1 MAGAQELIMIFC
13 CQDVFLALPVLM
25 FTYKKLQLTASALTE
40 REQARVGEIMSFPE
54 RKRGRKRARKRERKQ
69 NQALSTASLDV
80 ALSPWQMTS
89 KVLVQAAPAPTQL
102 EPPPS
107 IGSVSQHG
115 ARGKAGKAPV
125 RQIRRPGGTPTQG
138 PQIYLPHP
146 QLLWV
151 RRTRRE
157 NHSVPSPHRSLQPWS
172 CGASQ
177 SRRPSSSPDTQISF
191 ARCFLQSDMGR

>member
-69 NQALSTASLDV
+69 NQAFRTASLDV

-115 ARGKAGKAPV
+115 QGRESPSEADQETRGHSHS
-125 RQIRRPGGTPTQG
+125 RTPNFS
-138 PQIYLPHP
+138 P
-146 QLLWV
+146 
-151 RRTRRE
+151 
-157 NHSVPSPHRSLQPWS
+157 PSPVVVGEKSKEGKPEYARSSPLPPALEPWGIAEPLFLLQPRHS
-172 CGASQ
+172 DQLC
-177 SRRPSSSPDTQISF
+177 PLLSPV
-191 ARCFLQSDMGR
+191 

>member
-1 MAGAQELIMIFC
+1 MIFC

-69 NQALSTASLDV
+69 NQALHTASLDA

-89 KVLVQAAPAPTQL
+89 KVLVQAAPAPTQP

-107 IGSVSQHG
+107 IGSISRRG

-125 RQIRRPGGTPTQG
+125 RQIWGHSHPRTPNLS
-138 PQIYLPHP
+138 P
-146 QLLWV
+146 
-151 RRTRRE
+151 
-157 NHSVPSPHRSLQPWS
+157 PSPFVVAEKSKEVKPECARSSPLPPALEPRRIAEPSSLLQPRHS
-172 CGASQ
+172 DQLC
-177 SRRPSSSPDTQISF
+177 PLLSPV
-191 ARCFLQSDMGR
+191 